1 MTDPVN
7 AAWYYDPTRWWVK
20 LLRFLNLLE
29 TELVQVSH
37 TGITMWATTLNNIHS
52 LVTSTNAVS
61 VGGGILANIAA
72 LWAHTAKRGQVIN
85 SQKETP

>member
-7 AAWYYDPTRWWVK
+7 PAWYYNPASQWVK

-29 TELVQVSH
+29 TEFVQVSH
-37 TGITMWATTLNNIHS
+37 TGLTMWATTINNIHS
-52 LVTSTNAVS
+52 LLFSTNAVS
-61 VGGGILANIAA
+61 VGGGILANVAA

-85 SQKETP
+85 AKETP